1 MLNPIM
7 SEHICLRGAMD
18 ERVGL
23 LIQRLWVG
31 LPPWVHIIISWERWI
46 STGNLFSMGLSYIKW
61 ENILRPALIF

>member
-7 SEHICLRGAMD
+7 PQHICMRGAMD

-31 LPPWVHIIISWERWI
+31 LPPWVHIIISWESWNFNR
-46 STGNLFSMGLSYIKW
+46 
-61 ENILRPALIF
+61 